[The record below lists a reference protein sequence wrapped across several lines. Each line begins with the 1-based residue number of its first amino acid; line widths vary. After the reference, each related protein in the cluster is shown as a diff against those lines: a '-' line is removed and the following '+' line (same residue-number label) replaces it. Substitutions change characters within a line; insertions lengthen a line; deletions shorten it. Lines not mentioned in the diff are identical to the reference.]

1 MTDVLKVLLAL
12 LPAVMIFFVV
22 RRVVERRIA
31 QAVALARA
39 EAAAERAAVEER
51 LRGREEQLAEL
62 RASLAVKRTRE
73 AELETENSGLRAQVA
88 AYDEKVKAFETA
100 ESRLTDAFQNLAT
113 HALTRNNQL
122 FLDLAKENLEKL
134 QGEAKGDLE
143 QRQQAIAALIAPI
156 QGALTKVDEEV
167 RRIEANRQEAYG
179 SLSAQVKSLVMTQER
194 LQLETGKLV
203 TALRRP
209 EVRGSWGEMQLLRAV
224 EFAGMVE
231 FVDFRTQESV
241 DGEDGKLRPDLVVKL
256 PGDKQVVVDSKAPL
270 DAYLAA
276 IEAPDEE
283 ARRLALVRHAKQV
296 RDHLKKLAA
305 KSYWDQFVN
314 APEFVV
320 LFLPSEAIFAAA
332 LEYDPQLIEEA
343 FQQSVLIVTPATLV
357 ALLKTV
363 HYGWRQ
369 EALAANAR
377 EIGNAA
383 SELYNRMR
391 TFAVHLAGVGKGLAS
406 ALGKYNEAVGSFD
419 TRVLPQG
426 RRLEEL
432 EAANGEKLV
441 SPPLVEVAPRM
452 LASALPSPEDDEI

>member
-1 MTDVLKVLLAL
+1 ML
-12 LPAVMIFFVV
+12 
-22 RRVVERRIA
+22 
-31 QAVALARA
+31 
-39 EAAAERAAVEER
+39 
-51 LRGREEQLAEL
+51 
-62 RASLAVKRTRE
+62 SRT
-73 AELETENSGLRAQVA
+73 S
-88 AYDEKVKAFETA
+88 
-100 ESRLTDAFQNLAT
+100 AT

-143 QRQQAIAALIAPI
+143 QRQQAIAALLAPI

-179 SLSAQVKSLVMTQER
+179 SLLTEVKNLGLTQASLK
-194 LQLETGKLV
+194 LETGKLV

-256 PGDKQVVVDSKAPL
+256 PGNKQVVVDSKAPL

-276 IEAPDEE
+276 IEAPNEE

-305 KSYWDQFVN
+305 KSYWDQFDN

-332 LEYDPQLIEEA
+332 LEYDAQLIEEA
-343 FQQSVLIVTPATLV
+343 FQQNVLIVTPATLV

-377 EIGNAA
+377 EIGDAA
-383 SELYNRMR
+383 SELYNRLR
-391 TFAVHLAGVGKGLAS
+391 TFAGHLSGVGRGLAS

-419 TRVLPQG
+419 TRILPQG

-432 EAANGEKLV
+432 AAANGEKLS

-452 LASALPSPEDDEI
+452 LASLPEATADDDES

>member
-73 AELETENSGLRAQVA
+73 AELETESSGLRAQVA

-305 KSYWDQFVN
+305 KSYWDQFEN